1 MQFQAWFSFISPAT
15 FSFGGSVPQAA
26 GTASA
31 SPHPL
36 IQDRPTD
43 KFLSPVSSLFYHN
56 ILMLRIS
63 PNKNS
68 RALLCPQ
75 KKHAL
80 QFFRQTGM
88 ENVLSVAAVRVF
100 PQVTE
105 RPGGLQTAGYLKI
118 SCLPSVVKL

>member
-1 MQFQAWFSFISPAT
+1 MTPLHGWGEAGISVSYSSHQDLTGTLHSRMSTEIISIALLLLLMQFQAWFSFISPAT
-15 FSFGGSVPQAA
+15 FSFGAAVPQAA
-26 GTASA
+26 GTAPN

-80 QFFRQTGM
+80 
-88 ENVLSVAAVRVF
+88 
-100 PQVTE
+100 
-105 RPGGLQTAGYLKI
+105 
-118 SCLPSVVKL
+118 